1 MGRQG
6 YRVLGDS
13 RRQEGQM
20 SSIELT
26 PRMAW
31 LLETLRDFPLTAE
44 QVGRLRDTPE
54 WSEAAESGWVTESGE
69 ISGTGLSCV
78 RGQGRSSSRV

>member
-6 YRVLGDS
+6 YRVFANS
-13 RRQEGQM
+13 RRHVGQM
-20 SSIELT
+20 STIELT

-69 ISGTGLSCV
+69 ISGAGLSCV
-78 RGQGRSSSRV
+78 RDRGRASSGV